1 MLIGTA
7 AHEGDISDDQV
18 TVSIFRAVKNP
29 RLFSSL
35 EKEGR
40 LVVTDVPDIY
50 HVTGFVGLPVQIV
63 ITSELKGTEYAACR
77 ALTTNA
83 SEADVKQVID
93 STASSNIDTIKGY
106 YRIMLY
112 LIAAKNTELSTLIKR
127 RVEMNKQPLLDI
139 MKDDIDKIVDE
150 NVRQVREESDARL
163 KKEQQE
169 TARLKKEKQEADAR
183 LKKEQQEADARLKKE
198 QQEADARLKKEQ
210 KAADTR
216 LKNTSA
222 NYIKSLMDSLG
233 VTIEKAMDLLLIPQS
248 ERELYIGLVK
258 DM

>member
-1 MLIGTA
+1 
-7 AHEGDISDDQV
+7 
-18 TVSIFRAVKNP
+18 
-29 RLFSSL
+29 
-35 EKEGR
+35 
-40 LVVTDVPDIY
+40 
-50 HVTGFVGLPVQIV
+50 
-63 ITSELKGTEYAACR
+63 
-77 ALTTNA
+77 
-83 SEADVKQVID
+83 
-93 STASSNIDTIKGY
+93 
-106 YRIMLY
+106 
-112 LIAAKNTELSTLIKR
+112 
-127 RVEMNKQPLLDI
+127 MNKQPLLDI

-216 LKNTSA
+216 LKNASA
-222 NYIKSLMDSLG
+222 NYIRSLMDSLG

-248 ERELYIGLVK
+248 ERELYISLVK

>member
-1 MLIGTA
+1 MTIQT
-7 AHEGDISDDQV
+7 EV
-18 TVSIFRAVKNP
+18 EV
-29 RLFSSL
+29 
-35 EKEGR
+35 
-40 LVVTDVPDIY
+40 
-50 HVTGFVGLPVQIV
+50 
-63 ITSELKGTEYAACR
+63 GTEPPRTDYII
-77 ALTTNA
+77 LVQDGDVVLEES

-112 LIAAKNTELSTLIKR
+112 LITAKNTELSTLIKR

-150 NVRQVREESDARL
+150 NVRQAREESDVRL

-198 QQEADARLKKEQ
+198 Q

-216 LKNTSA
+216 LKNASA
-222 NYIKSLMDSLG
+222 NYIRSLMSSLG

-248 ERELYIGLVK
+248 ERELYISLVK

>member
-1 MLIGTA
+1 M
-7 AHEGDISDDQV
+7 
-18 TVSIFRAVKNP
+18 
-29 RLFSSL
+29 
-35 EKEGR
+35 
-40 LVVTDVPDIY
+40 TDVPGIY

-93 STASSNIDTIKGY
+93 SAASSNIDTIKGY

-198 QQEADARLKKEQ
+198 Q

>member
-1 MLIGTA
+1 M
-7 AHEGDISDDQV
+7 
-18 TVSIFRAVKNP
+18 
-29 RLFSSL
+29 
-35 EKEGR
+35 
-40 LVVTDVPDIY
+40 
-50 HVTGFVGLPVQIV
+50 QIV
-63 ITSELKGTEYAACR
+63 ITSELKGTEYASCR
-77 ALTTNA
+77 ALTTKAN
-83 SEADVKQVID
+83 EADVKQVID
-93 STASSNIDTIKGY
+93 SAAISNVDTIKRY

-112 LIAAKNTELSTLIKR
+112 LIAAKNTELSALIKR

-150 NVRQVREESDARL
+150 NVRQVREESDVRL

-183 LKKEQQEADARLKKE
+183 LKKEQQ
-198 QQEADARLKKEQ
+198 
-210 KAADTR
+210 AADTR

-222 NYIKSLMDSLG
+222 NYIRSLMDSLG

>member
-1 MLIGTA
+1 MT
-7 AHEGDISDDQV
+7 
-18 TVSIFRAVKNP
+18 
-29 RLFSSL
+29 
-35 EKEGR
+35 EKEKKKR
-40 LVVTDVPDIY
+40 IKELRA
-50 HVTGFVGLPVQIV
+50 
-63 ITSELKGTEYAACR
+63 ELKELLSVPKSDWHEAFEAFLRLQTFKYEGVTIQTEVEVGTEPPRTDYIILVQDGDVAFEES
-77 ALTTNA
+77 

-93 STASSNIDTIKGY
+93 SAASSNVDTIKGY

-112 LIAAKNTELSTLIKR
+112 LIAAKNTELSALIKR

-150 NVRQVREESDARL
+150 NVRQVREESDVRL

-216 LKNTSA
+216 LKNASA
-222 NYIKSLMDSLG
+222 NYIRSLMSSLG

-248 ERELYIGLVK
+248 ERELYISLVK